1 MIGTPPTLRPSLLAI
16 AILLLLPASTALS
29 EEQAAA
35 GAAADT
41 AADPPGASAEAE
53 MSAKKEAL
61 GGLFDDRS
69 AGNDDSAKVQKRIDT
84 ISDET
89 DELLAKYRT
98 ALKQTDS
105 IRVYNS
111 QMRELI
117 ASQDAELASLQSQL
131 DRIEVVGR
139 NVMPLMS
146 KMVDAYESLVGL
158 DLPFLLDER
167 TERVADLRKLMK
179 RSDVTSA
186 EKYRRIMEAY
196 QIENEYGRTIEA
208 YRSTIELG
216 GREVTV
222 DFLRFGRI
230 ALVYQTPDGT
240 EAGVWNQKARS
251 WEALDPRY
259 RGAIR
264 DGLRLARKQA
274 APDLIRLPLPTAE
287 KEAS

>member
-1 MIGTPPTLRPSLLAI
+1 MIGMPPTQWYTAV
-16 AILLLLPASTALS
+16 AVAVLLLMPSGEALAQ
-29 EEQAAA
+29 EADPEQAAA
-35 GAAADT
+35 AAEERIEVEKK
-41 AADPPGASAEAE
+41 AAVE
-53 MSAKKEAL
+53 
-61 GGLFDDRS
+61 S
-69 AGNDDSAKVQKRIDT
+69 AGQSLDKARSLRTEANVENVDSQRRIDV
-84 ISDET
+84 ISDATET
-89 DELLAKYRT
+89 LFSKYSN

-139 NVMPLMS
+139 SVMPLMS

-167 TERVADLRKLMK
+167 KERVVSLRKLMS

-240 EAGVWNQKARS
+240 EAGVWNQSTRS
-251 WEALDPRY
+251 WQEIDPRY

-264 DGLRLARKQA
+264 DGLRIARKQA
-274 APDLIRLPLPTAE
+274 APDLIRLPLPAAG

>member
-1 MIGTPPTLRPSLLAI
+1 M
-16 AILLLLPASTALS
+16 PA
-29 EEQAAA
+29 
-35 GAAADT
+35 
-41 AADPPGASAEAE
+41 
-53 MSAKKEAL
+53 MKKKLDGIFE
-61 GGLFDDRS
+61 DRS
-69 AGNDDSAKVQKRIDT
+69 AGNDEAAAVQRRVDA

-89 DELLAKYRT
+89 DELLARYRT
-98 ALKQTDS
+98 TLKQIDS
-105 IRVYNS
+105 ISVYNS
-111 QMRELI
+111 QMRDLI
-117 ASQDAELASLQSQL
+117 ASQEVELASIQSQL
-131 DRIEVVGR
+131 DRVEIVGR

-167 TERVADLRKLMK
+167 QERIADLRGLMK

-208 YRSTIELG
+208 YRSTLDLG

-240 EAGVWNQKARS
+240 ESGLWNQQTKS
-251 WEALDPRY
+251 WEPLDSRY

-264 DGLRLARKQA
+264 DGLRIARKKA
-274 APDLIRLPLPTAE
+274 SPDLIRLPLPAPE
-287 KEAS
+287 EGAI